1 VKGYDAAGKSGT
13 AYVPQSGSSVPKN
26 DAYGNEVTIPSY
38 LGFAPISSP
47 RLAIIVKL
55 NDLGTAD
62 LGGQLTAPIFSKL
75 MHDALN
81 YMNVPEDQPSSGSR

>member
-1 VKGYDAAGKSGT
+1 
-13 AYVPQSGSSVPKN
+13 VPQAGSSVPKN

-38 LGFAPISSP
+38 LGFAPLDNP
-47 RLAIIVKL
+47 RVAIIVKL

-81 YMNVPEDQPSSGSR
+81 YMHVPEDQTAAGSR